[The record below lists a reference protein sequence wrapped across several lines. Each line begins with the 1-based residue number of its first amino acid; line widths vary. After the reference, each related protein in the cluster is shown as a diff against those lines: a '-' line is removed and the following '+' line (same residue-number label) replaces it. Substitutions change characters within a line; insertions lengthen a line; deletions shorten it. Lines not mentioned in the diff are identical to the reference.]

1 MSDHQIAPRI
11 TAMKPSATLAMTSRA
26 KALKAAGRPIIEL
39 SAGEPDF
46 DTPAVVAEAAI
57 QAIREGFT
65 HYTDN
70 AGMLPLRQAICSKL
84 ERENGLTYAPEDIV
98 VSNGAKQSVAMA
110 IAVLCRPGDEVL
122 IPAPYWVSYPE
133 MVRFADAEPV
143 IVPTTVEAGYLLTP
157 EQLEAAITPATRVL
171 MLCSP
176 SNPTGGVYP
185 PEAIRG
191 LAEVLRRHPH
201 VYVISDEIYEHIRFD
216 IDHLSIASVE
226 GMKERTVTVNGFS
239 KAYAMTGWRLGYL
252 AADRQIVKAVATLQ
266 SQLTSAPS
274 SISQRAGIAALEM
287 GLGPIDE
294 MVVSFRQRR
303 DFVLETLRGLPG
315 IICPIPD
322 GAFYVF
328 PSVAGLF
335 GRISPTGRRIE
346 SADDFCFYLLEE
358 FDLALVQG
366 SAFGDPNGIRISYAS
381 SMSDLEEAMARFV
394 RAVNELAG

>member
-1 MSDHQIAPRI
+1 MEHLVAPRI

-26 KALKAAGRPIIEL
+26 KALKAEGRPIIEL

-57 QAIREGFT
+57 TAIREGFT

-70 AGMLPLRQAICSKL
+70 AGMPALRRAICEKF
-84 ERENGLTYAPEDIV
+84 ERENGLKYAPEDIV

-110 IAVLCRPGDEVL
+110 ISVLCRPGDEVL

-133 MVRFADAEPV
+133 MARFADAVPV
-143 IVPTTVEAGYLLTP
+143 VVPTSVESGYLLTAR
-157 EQLEAAITPATRVL
+157 QLEDAITPKTRVL
-171 MLCSP
+171 ILCSP

-185 PEAIRG
+185 PEQIRA
-191 LAEVLRRHPH
+191 LADVLRRHPH
-201 VYVISDEIYEHIRFD
+201 VYVVSDEIYEHIRFD
-216 IDHLSIASVE
+216 IDHLSMASLD
-226 GMKERTVTVNGFS
+226 GMKDRTVTVNGFS

-252 AADRQIVKAVATLQ
+252 AADRAIVKAVATLQ
-266 SQLTSAPS
+266 SQFTSAPS

-303 DFVLETLRGLPG
+303 DFVLSALKALPG
-315 IICPIPD
+315 IDCPTPD

-335 GRISPTGRRIE
+335 GKVSSSGRKIE
-346 SADDFCFYLLEE
+346 SSDDFCFYLLEE
-358 FDLALVQG
+358 YDLALVQG
-366 SAFGDPNGIRISYAS
+366 SAFGDPYGIRISYAS
-381 SMSDLEEAMARFV
+381 SMDDLAEGMRRFV
-394 RAVNELAG
+394 AAVNDLHAA